1 MISLQLFVLSWLAM
15 MLSSSAA
22 VDVTIIE
29 PLYAFQTIE
38 DKERVPTQPPGILP
52 SWAVP
57 AIEGVP
63 EAVQAASKAV
73 TKAAKDAKESLQSVV
88 AAGASADIDK
98 VQPHLVPY
106 FARGCLP
113 PSFDAKLLPK
123 WGKTLML
130 C

>member
-1 MISLQLFVLSWLAM
+1 MNN
-15 MLSSSAA
+15 SAA
-22 VDVTIIE
+22 ADATIIK

-88 AAGASADIDK
+88 AAGASPDVDK
-98 VQPHLVPY
+98 VQAHLIHHL
-106 FARGCLP
+106 AGLCTLP
-113 PSFDAKLLPK
+113 AVASLQAQMPSSY
-123 WGKTLML
+123 
-130 C
+130 

>member
-1 MISLQLFVLSWLAM
+1 MISLRLPALPWLAIM
-15 MLSSSAA
+15 MNSSAA
-22 VDVTIIE
+22 VSATIPE

-73 TKAAKDAKESLQSVV
+73 TKAAKEAKESLQSVV
-88 AAGASADIDK
+88 AAGASPDTDK
-98 VQPHLVPY
+98 VKP
-106 FARGCLP
+106 CL
-113 PSFDAKLLPK
+113 
-123 WGKTLML
+123 TH
-130 C
+130 

>member
-1 MISLQLFVLSWLAM
+1 M
-15 MLSSSAA
+15 MDSSATA
-22 VDVTIIE
+22 DATIIE
-29 PLYAFQTIE
+29 PLYALQTIE

-88 AAGASADIDK
+88 AAGASPDIDK
-98 VQPHLVPY
+98 VQPHLVHQ
-106 FARGCLP
+106 FSRQCTLLDVASLQTQT
-113 PSFDAKLLPK
+113 SLLPMC
-123 WGKTLML
+123 GKMLML